1 MFSHGCFLHSSVK
14 VLLAEHKK
22 SGKLYAIKA
31 LKKADVVSRDEVDR
45 WVISGKQ
52 LEVQLTSL
60 TVRNMSEE
68 NEVCD
73 ALQSHED
80 HYDSG
85 GKRETSEPPGS
96 F

>member
-1 MFSHGCFLHSSVK
+1 MFSHSCFLHSSVK

-52 LEVQLTSL
+52 LEVHLASL
-60 TVRNMSEE
+60 TVRNMSED

-80 HYDSG
+80 HCDSE
-85 GKRETSEPPGS
+85 GKCETSEPPGS